1 MHDTEL
7 KIALRELG
15 WSQADLARRVD
26 CEQATVSRWATGRQ
40 PVPAYVAEILRVM
53 LLAKQI
59 LEAPN
64 GNDGR

>member
-1 MHDTEL
+1 MHAHEL
-7 KIALRELG
+7 ICALSKLG
-15 WSQADLARRVD
+15 WSQKRLAQRVACD
-26 CEQATVSRWATGRQ
+26 HATVSRWATGKQ

-59 LEAPN
+59 LEAPD

>member
-1 MHDTEL
+1 MHEHEL
-7 KIALRELG
+7 IYALSQIG
-15 WSQADLARRVD
+15 WSQKRLAQRVACD
-26 CEQATVSRWATGRQ
+26 QATVSRWATGKQ

-59 LEAPN
+59 LEAPG